1 MERQEVCD
9 FFQCKH
15 AVNVR
20 KRKRKSLNHVPIITD
35 AKHRTSA
42 LVEICWNI
50 ECVLVHTFTA

>member
-42 LVEICWNI
+42 LVEIC
-50 ECVLVHTFTA
+50 